1 MQPLILNIPFNNI
14 TSEGLMEALD
24 AVILQNAKS
33 QVCFVPVNSILAARK
48 DPEVLNVYRNSDF
61 VICDGVPVKWA
72 SRFLGTPIVERITG
86 LDFMPD
92 YVKHCADKGFS
103 LFFLGAAPGVAEA
116 LAKKYTTLY
125 PHIQIK
131 GTYSPPFEKHFSAE
145 QNDVMRTLINDA
157 APDVLMVSLTAPKQD
172 LWIRHMLPSLQV
184 KVAMGVGA
192 ASREP

>member
-48 DPEVLNVYRNSDF
+48 DPEVLNVYRNADF

-116 LAKKYTTLY
+116 LQRNTQPCTRISKS
-125 PHIQIK
+125 K
-131 GTYSPPFEKHFSAE
+131 GPILLLLRSISA
-145 QNDVMRTLINDA
+145 QNRMMSCVH
-157 APDVLMVSLTAPKQD
+157 S
-172 LWIRHMLPSLQV
+172 
-184 KVAMGVGA
+184 
-192 ASREP
+192 